1 MCSDI
6 MIILMMGY
14 TIDNLTYKVEEL
26 VEGERI
32 RVSIYVDQTV
42 EVGSLYFERAK
53 KSFNRKPVG
62 MNGWVCVDAK
72 VEGLYL
78 YGGDNFTPK
87 DIVNKSQQLIGEYM
101 VHRLISTAGISLSVS
116 KDISDNSC
124 NQPTQE

>member
-1 MCSDI
+1 
-6 MIILMMGY
+6 MIILMTGY

-32 RVSIYVDQTV
+32 RVSIYVEQTV

-53 KSFNRKPVG
+53 RSFNRKPVG

-72 VEGLYL
+72 VGGLYD

-87 DIVNKSQQLIGEYM
+87 DIVNKAQQLIGE
-101 VHRLISTAGISLSVS
+101 HIT
-116 KDISDNSC
+116 N
-124 NQPTQE
+124 